1 MNVPQSNRLTTLA
14 AGVQHAFEDVRAAIL
29 HEYCEWGRAWLKACP
44 SGRAECCKCGAWVDV
59 DLEGKGG
66 FVWNAENAE
75 LCESPPLERCRY
87 VRRDIDRVFPGV
99 LPPPVEDRATADEFA
114 ADRGGH
120 STAALHL

>member
-14 AGVQHAFEDVRAAIL
+14 AGVQHALEDVRAAIL

-44 SGRAECCKCGAWVDV
+44 SGRAECSKCGAWVDV

-66 FVWNAENAE
+66 FVWTAENAE
-75 LCESPPLERCRY
+75 VCESPPLEGCRY

-99 LPPPVEDRATADEFA
+99 LPPPFQDQ
-114 ADRGGH
+114 
-120 STAALHL
+120 SALSVQVRSR